1 MKSEW
6 SRQASVLA
14 LSLANRYTEVR
25 FTGLAEFTLP
35 AFSGVERNNM
45 VTRLHTG
52 DAFTNFNDD
61 TGSLVAENHRENALR
76 VIPREGKGIGMADTC
91 VGVLISTSPF

>member
-1 MKSEW
+1 
-6 SRQASVLA
+6 
-14 LSLANRYTEVR
+14 
-25 FTGLAEFTLP
+25 
-35 AFSGVERNNM
+35 M

-76 VIPREGKGIGMADTC
+76 VIP
-91 VGVLISTSPF
+91 

>member
-6 SRQASVLA
+6 SVRHQSFA

-76 VIPREGKGIGMADTC
+76 VIP
-91 VGVLISTSPF
+91 